1 MTYPHRWPPSQWAL
15 SLLLVLVADTHASPP
30 ALTPERAAALQE
42 HVDAGGQAFEARRY
56 QEALALY
63 ATALEIAPVPDL
75 LWNIARCH
83 EELGHLDEA
92 VATFEQY
99 RAQDVS
105 PADRTAATEKLA
117 LLSHRMAERDKGT
130 LTLRTGRADALV
142 TVDGRPMGGGTEVEA
157 RLDPGTHSVRV
168 EAPGLTP
175 WEAQVALGKGE
186 RVERQVEL
194 RPSPPEPPAAGSV
207 VVVCEAPGAVVDLP
221 DGGVARPGLPIELPA
236 GQVDLIVRAPG
247 YASVRLKATVVTGRR
262 EALRVELATVA
273 STQPPPEAPA
283 AGPWRWVTLGTGL
296 AVVAAAGV
304 LHGLAAADYERISG
318 AAAEDGIT
326 VGITQAEAAAAQ
338 DAGDTKLIAA
348 QSLYG
353 AGGAVLATSVVLF
366 ILGE

>member
-1 MTYPHRWPPSQWAL
+1 MTYPHRWPPPRWAL
-15 SLLLVLVADTHASPP
+15 SLLLVLVADTLASPP

-42 HVDAGGQAFEARRY
+42 HVDAGGLAFEARRY
-56 QEALALY
+56 EEALARY

-130 LTLRTGRADALV
+130 LVLRTGRADAQV
-142 TVDGRPMGGGTEVEA
+142 TVNGRPMGRGTEVEA
-157 RLDPGTHSVRV
+157 RLDPGTHGVRV
-168 EAPGLTP
+168 EAPGLAP
-175 WEAQVALGKGE
+175 WEAQIALGKGE

-194 RPSPPEPPAAGSV
+194 RPSPPEPPVAGSV

-236 GQVDLIVRAPG
+236 GEVDLVVRAPG
-247 YASVRLKATVVTGRR
+247 YASVRLKATVVAGRR
-262 EALRVELATVA
+262 EALRVELAAVA
-273 STQPPPEAPA
+273 QPPPEAPA
-283 AGPWRWVTLGTGL
+283 AGLWRWVTLGTGL
-296 AVVAAAGV
+296 AAVAAAGV
-304 LHGLAAADYERISG
+304 LHGLAASDYERVSG
-318 AAAEDGIT
+318 AATVDGIT